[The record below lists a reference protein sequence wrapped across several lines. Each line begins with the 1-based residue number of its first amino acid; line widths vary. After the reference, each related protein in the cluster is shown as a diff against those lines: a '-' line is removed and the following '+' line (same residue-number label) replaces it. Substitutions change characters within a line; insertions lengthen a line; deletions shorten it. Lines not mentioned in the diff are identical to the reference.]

1 VPVSSYRF
9 HPAADLELSEAA
21 EWYAA
26 QRSGLGLEFMAAVRT
41 KIFEVLEAPQRWRM
55 VDGTRRV
62 LLGRFP
68 YALVYRERPNNE
80 VEIVAVAH
88 LKRRPKYWQGR

>member
-1 VPVSSYRF
+1 VSARSFRF
-9 HPAADLELSEAA
+9 HPAADLELTQAA
-21 EWYAA
+21 EWYEER
-26 QRSGLGLEFMAAVRT
+26 RSGLGLEFLAAVRT
-41 KIFEVLEAPQRWRM
+41 KIHDVLEAPQRWRI

-68 YALVYRERPNNE
+68 YALVYRESGSDE
-80 VEIVAVAH
+80 IEIVAVAH